1 MKRART
7 DLRTA
12 AIRWGIL
19 LACGLSLASSAV
31 GQEPVYP
38 RPYDGLQAGADAAA
52 QHETRRL
59 AAIHMQLDT
68 IEWLKAAAGLP
79 PSGSGIIYYH
89 GGWSPGYR
97 GPHELQFGPW
107 FPYLVG
113 GVPYAAI
120 APQPIG
126 RQEFQTGPNRW
137 ESHPVFAPP
146 AALPATHLPPA
157 VAPPPVA
164 PPPAGGG
171 PREF

>member
-1 MKRART
+1 MKRPRS
-7 DLRTA
+7 DLRSV

-19 LACGLSLASSAV
+19 LVCAPVVASSAV
-31 GQEPVYP
+31 AQEPVDP

-52 QHETRRL
+52 QHEIRRL
-59 AAIHMQLDT
+59 AAIGMQIDT
-68 IEWLKAAAGLP
+68 IEWLKASAGLP

-89 GGWSPGYR
+89 GGWLPGHR
-97 GPHELQFGPW
+97 GDFNRQFTPW

-146 AALPATHLPPA
+146 HVPPPATHLPPA
-157 VAPPPVA
+157 PV
-164 PPPAGGG
+164 PL
-171 PREF
+171 